1 MTQPTAHE
9 YNGVSRRD
17 TPSPPQGGGGKG
29 LSFIIARLRLRRQA
43 FSQKKITFFCTIF
56 LDSDEDFKRKR
67 QVDAPKKSEK
77 KCTKDVD
84 GCRSGLYAIRMKIE
98 NEIKWSDLVDIE
110 VDGGTSTV
118 AYVTSAFSK
127 VLNRELTED
136 ECEFVTNKFAREMYN
151 LEFERKY

>member
-1 MTQPTAHE
+1 M
-9 YNGVSRRD
+9 
-17 TPSPPQGGGGKG
+17 
-29 LSFIIARLRLRRQA
+29 
-43 FSQKKITFFCTIF
+43 
-56 LDSDEDFKRKR
+56 
-67 QVDAPKKSEK
+67 
-77 KCTKDVD
+77 
-84 GCRSGLYAIRMKIE
+84 E

-127 VLNRELTED
+127 VLNRELNED

>member
-1 MTQPTAHE
+1 M
-9 YNGVSRRD
+9 
-17 TPSPPQGGGGKG
+17 
-29 LSFIIARLRLRRQA
+29 
-43 FSQKKITFFCTIF
+43 
-56 LDSDEDFKRKR
+56 
-67 QVDAPKKSEK
+67 
-77 KCTKDVD
+77 
-84 GCRSGLYAIRMKIE
+84 E

-127 VLNRELTED
+127 VLNRELTEN